1 MKLLFIKISIVF
13 GILFLLNSCGV
24 KRSMEDRPDITGIEK
39 IDTARTKINDN
50 HYRLGKNS
58 LYKNKHG
65 IWELYIE
72 GNALERGVI
81 AGSLTRELM
90 HKQEIAFMERI
101 YELVPETGYR
111 NFLKKTVAWFNRKMY
126 LHVPEEYK
134 QEIYG
139 TSLFGLEKYNDFV
152 PAYVRMLYFHGA
164 HDIGHALQ
172 DLMLVGC
179 TSFAAWDDKTEDG
192 QLLLGRNF
200 DFYAGDE
207 FAEEKIA
214 AFVNPDKGHNFMMY
228 TWAGMIGS
236 VSGLNEKGISVTINA
251 GKSKIPLQAKTP
263 ISLVTREILQYAS
276 STAEAVEIAK
286 KREVFV
292 SESIMVGSAS
302 EQKAILIEVAPGN
315 FGVYKVE
322 NSNELICSN
331 HFQSEAYANDNRNL
345 KAIKESHTQYR
356 FDKMQELLSE
366 KEKLNPKKAA
376 EILRNKE
383 GLEGAKLGMG
393 NEMAINQLLA
403 HHGIIFKPEENKVWI
418 SANPYQLGAF
428 VAYDLDAA
436 FTKFEAGN
444 VSGSVMLAEENI
456 AEDPFVNTEAY
467 KDYEKYRKL
476 NGKIIEAISKEKE
489 VSEEKIKRL
498 KALNPYFWEVF
509 KIAGDYYFQ
518 QKEFKKAVI
527 NYKQAKRREVT
538 TLPDEEYLDKMI
550 KKSYRKI

>member
-1 MKLLFIKISIVF
+1 
-13 GILFLLNSCGV
+13 
-24 KRSMEDRPDITGIEK
+24 MEDRPDITGIEK
-39 IDTARTKINDN
+39 IDTTRTKINDN
-50 HYRLGKNS
+50 HYRIGKNS
-58 LYKNKHG
+58 LYKNKFG
-65 IWELYIE
+65 IWELYVE
-72 GNALERGVI
+72 GDALERGVI
-81 AGSLTRELM
+81 SGSLTQELM
-90 HKQEIAFMERI
+90 HKQETAFMEKI
-101 YELVPETGYR
+101 YDLVPKTGYR
-111 NFLKKTVAWFNRKMY
+111 NFLKKTVAWFNRKIY

-139 TSLFGLEKYNDFV
+139 TSLFGLEEYNDFA
-152 PAYVRMLYFHGA
+152 PAYIRMLYFHGA

-179 TSFAAWDDKTEDG
+179 TSFAAWDSKTEDG

-214 AFVNPDKGHNFMMY
+214 AFINPDEGHKFMMY

-263 ISLVTREILQYAS
+263 ISLVAREILQYAS
-276 STAEAVEIAK
+276 STQEAIEIAR

-292 SESIMVGSAS
+292 SESIMVGSAK
-302 EQKAILIEVAPGN
+302 ERKAILIEVAPGN
-315 FGVYKVE
+315 FGVYDVE
-322 NSNELICSN
+322 NSNELVCSN
-331 HFQSEAYANDNRNL
+331 HFQSEAYAKDNRNL
-345 KAIKESHTQYR
+345 KTIEESHTQYR
-356 FDKMQELLSE
+356 FDKIQELLSE
-366 KEKLNPKKAA
+366 KEQLTPEKAA

-383 GLEGAKLGMG
+383 GLKGSKLGMG

-403 HHGIIFKPEENKVWI
+403 HHGIIFKPEARKVWV

-428 VAYDLDAA
+428 VSYDLDKA
-436 FTKFEAGN
+436 FKSFERGN
-444 VSGSVMLAEENI
+444 ISGSVMTDETI

-476 NGKIIEAISKEKE
+476 NREISQAILA
-489 VSEEKIKRL
+489 EEKIPEEKINEL
-498 KALNPYFWEVF
+498 KFLNPHFWEVY

-518 QKEFKKAVI
+518 QKEYKKAVI
-527 NYKQAKRREVT
+527 DYKQAKRREVT
-538 TLPDEEYLDKMI
+538 TLPDQEYLDKMI
-550 KKSYRKI
+550 KKSYRRL

>member
-1 MKLLFIKISIVF
+1 MKLFFIKISILF
-13 GILFLLNSCGV
+13 GVLFLLNSCGI
-24 KRSMEDRPDITGIEK
+24 KRSMQERPDISGIEA
-39 IDTARTKINDN
+39 IDTARTKHSDN
-50 HYRLGKNS
+50 HYSIGKNS
-58 LYKNKHG
+58 LYKNKYG

-72 GNALERGVI
+72 GDALERGVI
-81 AGSLTRELM
+81 SGSLTRELM
-90 HKQEIAFMERI
+90 HKQENAFMEKI
-101 YELVPETGYR
+101 YELVPKIGYR

-126 LHVPEEYK
+126 LHVPDEYK

-139 TSLFGLEKYNDFV
+139 TSLFGLEKYNDFA
-152 PAYVRMLYFHGA
+152 PAYIRMLYFHGA
-164 HDIGHALQ
+164 HDIGHALK

-214 AFVNPDKGHNFMMY
+214 AFINPEEGHKFMMY

-276 STAEAVEIAK
+276 STQEAIEIAK

-292 SESIMVGSAS
+292 SESIMVGSAH
-302 EQKAILIEVAPGN
+302 ERKAILIEVAPGN
-315 FGVYKVE
+315 FGVYEVE
-322 NSNELICSN
+322 NSNELVCSN
-331 HFQSEAYANDNRNL
+331 HFQSEAYVEDNRNL
-345 KAIKESHTQYR
+345 KTIKESHTQYR
-356 FDKMQELLSE
+356 FEKMQELLSE
-366 KEKLNPKKAA
+366 KEQLTPEKAA

-383 GLEGAKLGMG
+383 GLEGSKLGMG

-403 HHGIIFKPEENKVWI
+403 HHGIIFKPEEGKVWV

-428 VAYDLDAA
+428 VSYDLDKA
-436 FTKFEAGN
+436 FKSFERGN
-444 VSGSVMLAEENI
+444 ISGSVMTDETI
-456 AEDPFVNTEAY
+456 AEDSFVNTDAY
-467 KDYEKYRKL
+467 NDYEKYRKL
-476 NGKIIEAISKEKE
+476 NREINEAILAEE
-489 VSEEKIKRL
+489 NVCEEKINEL
-498 KALNPYFWEVF
+498 KFLNPYLWEVY

-518 QKEFKKAVI
+518 QKEYKKAVI
-527 NYKQAKRREVT
+527 DYKQAKRREVT
-538 TLPDEEYLDKMI
+538 TLPDEKYLDKMI
-550 KKSYRKI
+550 KKSYRRL